1 MLSETD
7 EKLLEE
13 LKRKRDG
20 LDPILADTKVVE
32 DVLSNNIKKPS
43 HKAKVSV
50 SAMPNMP
57 VQAVADAMASAQ
69 MTYSGQFA
77 EYAESPYIP
86 KNSNEHPAEYK
97 KRLLLTP
104 IFAETPNILQSRI
117 GSMFKIPPTIT
128 LPPELTEG
136 SDSFINRSTLKGQ
149 SLLDVINRTF
159 DRAQVNGFCGVLVD
173 RAEVP
178 AELADR
184 DLSAQERK
192 DRKPGKPILA
202 LYTGWQILDW
212 KEDKD
217 GLNWVK
223 LYEVYSDKTDW
234 RLPAVKVE
242 CFRIVDRENITV
254 YEVRTEEGKDPVI
267 SGGKKVPHNAPV
279 DDDGRPICPFFMCNP
294 FPAEDGIGRS
304 VLRGTAEADI
314 AATRVLSDLVWLLH
328 MTAPLLVLNS
338 NREPGEVGDIGLG
351 ASRFNIIKGG
361 TPDEKEDLKFV
372 QIDCQPI
379 DRLSVH
385 YDKLTA
391 KAREQADR
399 MNLGAITGAGEV
411 SGVSKA
417 WSFKTAEERILFLF
431 GHHMQAMFQ
440 KMLELVCRMEG
451 LDDTQVAIKFPESYD
466 IQGPTDILA
475 QSERFLTIMKMY
487 NQRKASAIQ
496 MSKLIA
502 SLLPNITEEDQSEI
516 DEQIK
521 TEIEDTEDL
530 RLLDSIGQPDPNA
543 QGMGKTGFD
552 TYKKKSDIKHSNTD
566 KGSDAEGEDKAD
578 RSAGDKEDYEGNR
591 K

>member
-1 MLSETD
+1 MLNETD
-7 EKLLEE
+7 EKLLAD
-13 LKRKRDG
+13 LKQKKAG
-20 LDPILADTKVVE
+20 LAPILADTQVVE
-32 DVLSNNIKKPS
+32 DVLANNVKRTSRKG
-43 HKAKVSV
+43 KVSV

-57 VQAVADAMASAQ
+57 VQAVADAMAAAQ

-77 EYAESPYIP
+77 EYPESPYIP
-86 KNSNEHPAEYK
+86 KNSSEHPAEYK

-104 IFAETPNILQSRI
+104 CFAETPNILQSRI

-128 LPPELTEG
+128 LPKELTEG
-136 SDSFINRSTLKGQ
+136 SDSFVNCATLKGQ

-159 DRAQVNGFCGVLVD
+159 DRSQVNGFCGVLVD

-178 AELADR
+178 EELADR

-192 DRKPGKPILA
+192 DKKPGKPILA

-212 KEDKD
+212 KGDKD
-217 GLNWVK
+217 GLCWVK
-223 LYEVYSDKTDW
+223 LYETYEDKATWD
-234 RLPAVKVE
+234 LPAVKVE

-254 YEVRTEEGKDPVI
+254 FEVRTEEGKDPVI
-267 SGGKKVPHNAPV
+267 KALGSSPHSAPPDADGK
-279 DDDGRPICPFFMCNP
+279 PICPFFMCNP

-338 NREPGEVGDIGLG
+338 NREAKDVGDIGLG
-351 ASRFNIIKGG
+351 ASRFNIIKAGG
-361 TPDEKEDLKFV
+361 PDEREEISFK

-440 KMLELVCRMEG
+440 KLLELVCRMEG
-451 LDDTQVAIKFPESYD
+451 LPDEQVTIKFPESYD

-487 NQRKASAIQ
+487 NQKKASALQ
-496 MSKLIA
+496 MHKLIA
-502 SLLPNITEEDQSEI
+502 SLLPNITEEDQSII
-516 DEQIK
+516 DEQIES
-521 TEIEDTEDL
+521 EIENTADL
-530 RLLDSIGQPDPNA
+530 RLLDAIGQPDPNA

-566 KGSDAEGEDKAD
+566 KGSDDEGEEKTD